1 MRHTYAMNAVTEK
14 DLIDALKAV
23 PHPSGTGDIYS
34 RGMVQA
40 LKLDGGKVSLVLAV
54 SPAFKRDAL
63 TLQEQASD
71 ALKKL
76 KGVTSVRAVVSAER
90 TAPEMKPPSAAGKK
104 PVPGVKRVM
113 AVASG
118 KGGVGKSTVAVN
130 LALALKSLGLKV
142 GLMDADV
149 YGPSAPTL
157 LGLQKRPEGKEG
169 KLDPLQAFGLQVMS
183 MGFLVD
189 TEAPLIWRG
198 PMVGSAV
205 RQFLYD
211 VAWNDLDL
219 LVVDMPPGTGDAQLT
234 LAQRVPLAGAVIVS
248 TPQDLAL
255 IDARKGLEMFKAI
268 NVPILGLIENMSAFV
283 CPHCGETSHIFS
295 HGTVQAAAKALK
307 VPYLGEIPLAM
318 ELREASDAGKPVV
331 AAQPESASAAAF
343 RAIAEKI
350 KAKLE

>member
-1 MRHTYAMNAVTEK
+1 MAAVTEK
-14 DLIDALKAV
+14 ELIEALKTV

-34 RGMVQA
+34 RGMVQG
-40 LKLDGGKVSLVLAV
+40 LKIREGKVSLVLSV
-54 SPAFKRDAL
+54 SPAFKRDAVA
-63 TLQEQASD
+63 LQKEATG
-71 ALKKL
+71 ALEKV
-76 KGVTSVRAVVSAER
+76 KGVTSVSAVVSAER
-90 TAPEMKPPSAAGKK
+90 TAAEMKAPSATEKK
-104 PVPGVKRVM
+104 AVPGVKRVI
-113 AVASG
+113 AIASG

-130 LALALKSLGLKV
+130 LALALQGLGLKV

-149 YGPSAPTL
+149 YGPSAPML
-157 LGLQKRPEGKEG
+157 LGLKKRPEGTGG
-169 KLDPLQAFGLQVMS
+169 KLEPLAAFGLQVMS

-211 VAWNDLDL
+211 VAWKDLDL

-268 NVPILGLIENMSAFV
+268 HVPILGLIENMSVFV
-283 CPHCGETSHIFS
+283 CPHCGEESHIFD
-295 HGTVQAAAKALK
+295 HGGVKKAAEKMN
-307 VPYLGEIPLAM
+307 VPYLGEIPLTL
-318 ELREASDAGKPVV
+318 ELREASDAGTPVV
-331 AAQPESASAAAF
+331 ASRPESPSAAAF
-343 RAIAEKI
+343 KAIAEKI
-350 KAKLE
+350 RPMLA

>member
-1 MRHTYAMNAVTEK
+1 MAAVTEQ
-14 DLIDALKAV
+14 DLIEALKTV

-34 RGMVQA
+34 RGIVQN
-40 LKLDGGKVSLVLAV
+40 LKFENGRVSLVLTV
-54 SPAFKRDAL
+54 SPAFKRDAVA
-63 TLQEQASD
+63 LQERTAL

-76 KGVTSVRAVVSAER
+76 EGVTSVRAVVSAER
-90 TAPEMKPPSAAGKK
+90 GAPELMPAAQIVKK
-104 PVPGVKRVM
+104 PVPGAKQVI

-130 LALALKSLGLKV
+130 LALALQGLGLKV

-149 YGPSAPTL
+149 YGPSAPML
-157 LGLQKRPEGKEG
+157 LGLKKRPEGAAG
-169 KLDPLQAFGLQVMS
+169 KLEPLAAFGLQVMS

-211 VAWNDLDL
+211 VAWRELDL

-234 LAQRVPLAGAVIVS
+234 LAQRVPLAGVVIVS

-255 IDARKGLEMFKAI
+255 IDARKGLEMFKTI
-268 NVPILGLIENMSAFV
+268 HVPILGLVENMSVFV
-283 CPHCGETSHIFS
+283 CPHCGERSHIFS
-295 HGTVQAAAKALK
+295 HGAVEQTAKKLG
-307 VPYLGEIPLAM
+307 VPFLGEIPLSI
-318 ELREASDAGKPVV
+318 ELREASDKGEPVV
-331 AAQPESASAAAF
+331 AAKPRSETAAAF
-343 RAIAEKI
+343 RAIAEKV
-350 KAKLE
+350 KSRLG